1 MRICVVGTGYVGLV
15 AGTCF
20 AETGNDVIC
29 VDIDE
34 KKIAGLEKGELPIY
48 EPGLEEVM
56 RRNLEAKRLTFT
68 TDLEGAVHNSLIIFI
83 AVGTPA
89 NEDGS
94 SDLSYVMDAARGV
107 ARAMNGYKIIV
118 NKSTVPVGTADR
130 VCREISALSRF
141 QFDVVSNP
149 EFLKQGTA
157 VEDFMKPDRVIIGT
171 DDVRV
176 AEIMKELYAPFTR
189 KGPRFLVMDTR
200 SAEVTKYAAN
210 AILASR
216 ISFMNEI
223 ANLCE
228 HIGAD
233 VHCVRQGIGSDRR
246 IGTSFLFPGVGYGGS
261 CFPKDIK
268 ALIDVAKGCN
278 YPLELIRMVEKVNES
293 QKYVLVDKILRFY
306 SSDWTDQLEE
316 LEVTATSNKAP
327 EASIERLPAK
337 VAGVNYI
344 SQLSLDD
351 KKVSRMAVEGSSRTS
366 RDASAEQKSNW
377 RNRQSPVEGKTFAV
391 WGLSFKPQTNDMRE
405 APSTVII
412 SELLKRGAK
421 IQAYDPEAMKEARK
435 IFGRR
440 IRYAKRNYEALE
452 NADALILVT
461 EWNLFRNPDFEK
473 MRSLLKHPVIFDGR
487 NQYNPQEM
495 QELGFV
501 YFGIGRGSEL
511 FKSEVV
517 AGREGRRAGSG
528 IG

>member
-1 MRICVVGTGYVGLV
+1 MRICVVGTGYGGLV

-48 EPGLEEVM
+48 EPGLGEVM

-68 TDLEGAVHNSLIIFI
+68 TDLERAVKNSLIIFI

-89 NEDGS
+89 NGDGS
-94 SDLSYVMDAARGV
+94 SDLSSVMEVTRGV
-107 ARAMNGYKIIV
+107 ARAMDGYRIIV

-130 VCREISALSRF
+130 VRQELSARTRF

-233 VHCVRQGIGSDRR
+233 VQCVRQGIGLDRR

-268 ALIDVAKGCN
+268 ALIDVAKECN
-278 YPLELIRMVEKVNES
+278 YPLKLIEAVEKVNET

-306 SSDWTDQLEE
+306 SSELAERPGELVAFEE
-316 LEVTATSNKAP
+316 GPQISNSGEGKAR
-327 EASIERLPAK
+327 S
-337 VAGVNYI
+337 
-344 SQLSLDD
+344 
-351 KKVSRMAVEGSSRTS
+351 
-366 RDASAEQKSNW
+366 
-377 RNRQSPVEGKTFAV
+377 RQSPIQGKTFAV
-391 WGLSFKPQTNDMRE
+391 WGLSFKPQTDDMRE
-405 APSTVII
+405 APSRVII
-412 SELLKRGAK
+412 NELLKLGAK
-421 IQAYDPEAMKEARK
+421 IQAYDPEAMTEARK
-435 IFGRR
+435 IYGER
-440 IRYAKRNYEALE
+440 IRYAQTNYEALE

-461 EWNLFRNPDFEK
+461 EWNAFRNPDCQR
-473 MRSLLKHPVIFDGR
+473 MHSLLKSPVIFDGR

-495 QELGFV
+495 KELGFV
-501 YFGIGRGSEL
+501 YFGIGRGCESFESTAAARKDR
-511 FKSEVV
+511 F
-517 AGREGRRAGSG
+517 A